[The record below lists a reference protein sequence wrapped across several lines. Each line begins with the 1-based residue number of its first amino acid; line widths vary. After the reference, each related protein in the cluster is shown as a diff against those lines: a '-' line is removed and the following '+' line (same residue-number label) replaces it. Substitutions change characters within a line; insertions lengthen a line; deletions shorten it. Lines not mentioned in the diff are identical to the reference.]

1 MNTQV
6 QAKAKELAQA
16 IASSPEYIAMRLAEE
31 DMEEDAQ
38 LQERFIDYNEKKQAL
53 EDLMTQD
60 SPDQEAV
67 RRASEAF
74 EEAQKTIRA
83 TPASKRYRYA
93 AQVFKDMMK
102 EVNQELQQLLDP
114 SSGTDRPCSG
124 NCSSCGSDCPLA

>member
-16 IASSPEYIAMRLAEE
+16 IASSHEYIAMRLAEE

-74 EEAQKTIRA
+74 EEAQKT
-83 TPASKRYRYA
+83 KRVPTIA
-93 AQVFKDMMK
+93 AHLAVEPLGNHDGAAKG
-102 EVNQELQQLLDP
+102 LRGGAGLLRRDERLEDT
-114 SSGTDRPCSG
+114 SH
-124 NCSSCGSDCPLA
+124 

>member
-1 MNTQV
+1 MNIQV
-6 QAKAKELAQA
+6 REKAKELAQA

-38 LQERFIDYNEKKQAL
+38 LQECFIDYNEKKQAL

-60 SPDQEAV
+60 SPDPEAV
-67 RRASEAF
+67 RKASEAF
-74 EEAQKTIRA
+74 EEAQKIIRA

-93 AQVFKDMMK
+93 AQVFKNMMN

-114 SSGTDRPCSG
+114 SSGESKKCSG
-124 NCSSCGSDCPLA
+124 NCSSCASDCPLA